1 MASRRA
7 SSDSTASRIKI
18 AMRLGPTIASMRAR
32 TSSVKRTM
40 VGLVSNLVL
49 SGGRPI
55 RGLVPESAEIVNFL
69 SHKRNRLLT
78 TITAIGYNFNTN

>member
-1 MASRRA
+1 MASLRA
-7 SSDSTASRIKI
+7 SSASTASRMNI
-18 AMRLGPTIASMRAR
+18 AMRLGPTSASMRER
-32 TSSVKRTM
+32 TSSVNLTM

-69 SHKRNRLLT
+69 SHNRNRLLT
-78 TITAIGYNFNTN
+78 GITDCGYNFNTN